1 MYHPSWTA
9 LENAQFPRIY
19 RTGELV
25 YIQGTEADRFYY
37 LKSGKVRIFLQSP
50 DGAEKTLNVLE
61 PGNIFGEASFFDGL
75 PRVSSARTLAKSA
88 IIPITR
94 PILLRCFSEEPEL
107 AMGLLKY
114 LSQTVRML
122 SAQLDNMAF
131 LQADQ
136 RIARILLSLPPEKD
150 GRGIAVTHEEIG
162 DLAAASR
169 VTVSRTLGD
178 FAHRGWIATQYRRIL
193 ILDRDALEGFAY
205 R

>member
-1 MYHPSWTA
+1 MYHPSWAA

-136 RIARILLSLPPEKD
+136 RIARILLSLSPEKD
-150 GRGIAVTHEEIG
+150 GRGITVTHEEIG

-169 VTVSRTLGD
+169 VTVSRTLED

>member
-1 MYHPSWTA
+1 MYHPSWAA

-122 SAQLDNMAF
+122 CAQ
-131 LQADQ
+131 
-136 RIARILLSLPPEKD
+136 
-150 GRGIAVTHEEIG
+150 
-162 DLAAASR
+162 
-169 VTVSRTLGD
+169 
-178 FAHRGWIATQYRRIL
+178 
-193 ILDRDALEGFAY
+193 
-205 R
+205 